1 MNKHRVNTTI
11 SSKHW
16 EILKK
21 HIEKFETQQKVLEVA
36 LECLENNSK
45 QNPMISTEELNFL
58 QAKGA
63 MKSACIVHRDI
74 LRLLIDSLDLEK
86 IRVGVYTQNTMEYL
100 ITHYYQKPLQKCS
113 LKEILNGLVFFI
125 RSGNIPESVNY
136 TEEENYY
143 ILRIIHDLNHNC
155 SKIFKFIIEDFFET
169 YGAKTDIETS
179 EKTVF
184 IKIYKNF
191 M

>member
-11 SSKHW
+11 STKHW
-16 EILKK
+16 EIVKK

-36 LECLENNSK
+36 LECLENSSK
-45 QNPMISTEELNFL
+45 QNLMQSPEEIDFSL
-58 QAKGA
+58 AKGA
-63 MKSACIVHRDI
+63 KKSACIVHRDV
-74 LRLLIDSLDLEK
+74 LKLLTDSLDFD
-86 IRVGVYTQNTMEYL
+86 RVREGIYNQNTMEYL
-100 ITHYYQKPLQKCS
+100 IAHYYQKPLQKCS
-113 LKEILNGLVFFI
+113 LKEILNGLIFI
-125 RSGNIPESVNY
+125 IRFGNIPESVSY
-136 TEEENYY
+136 TEECNYY
-143 ILRIIHDLNHNC
+143 TLKIIHDLNHNC
-155 SKIFKFIIEDFFET
+155 SKIFEVMIENTLET